1 MTDRGRRPLAW
12 ALATY
17 AAWVGATYLLEGLP
31 RALQRPEA
39 EGLRALY
46 AVLANLLVGVGGSGL
61 MLARVLEQHAL
72 PPAAAGA
79 NSLRRTIV
87 MVCVGL
93 AAGAAAYELQSPP
106 SRTIAVLVN
115 GFAQVLPVSAAEVLV
130 CWALP
135 STVAAMSLF
144 ANPAVARLVAVVPGS
159 VLFGLYHIAHSPPFN
174 SPSMIL
180 FLTVVGALT
189 GLVFLVSGDLWATIL
204 FHNFLALHGVL
215 SALERTSAVH
225 SSEIRVPLVVLGV
238 MTLLVLGVVH
248 RWLLRTMARRQKA
261 RRTTRG

>member
-1 MTDRGRRPLAW
+1 MTDRVGRPLAW
-12 ALATY
+12 VLATY

-31 RALQRPEA
+31 RTLQRPEA

-46 AVLANLLVGVGGSGL
+46 AVLANLLVGVGGGGL
-61 MLARVLEQHAL
+61 VLARVLERHAL
-72 PPAAAGA
+72 PPAVAGV
-79 NSLRRTIV
+79 NSPRRTIV

-93 AAGAAAYELQSPP
+93 AAGAAVYELQSPP
-106 SRTIAVLVN
+106 SRTVAVLVN
-115 GFAQVLPVSAAEVLV
+115 GFSQVLPVSAAEVLV

-135 STVAAMSLF
+135 STVAAMSRF

-174 SPSMIL
+174 SPSMLL
-180 FLTVVGALT
+180 FLTAVGALT
-189 GLVFLVSGDLWATIL
+189 GLFFLVSGDLWATIL

-215 SALERTSAVH
+215 SALERTPAVH
-225 SSEIRVPLVVLGV
+225 SSEIRVPLVAVGV

-248 RWLLRTMARRQKA
+248 RWLLHTMARRHEA
-261 RRTTRG
+261 RPAPGG